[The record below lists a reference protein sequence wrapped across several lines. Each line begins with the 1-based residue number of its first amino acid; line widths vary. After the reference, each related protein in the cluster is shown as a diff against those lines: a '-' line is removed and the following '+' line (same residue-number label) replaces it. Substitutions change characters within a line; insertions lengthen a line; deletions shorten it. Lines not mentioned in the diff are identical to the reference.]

1 MLGWPLVAGAVA
13 GRPGGQVPQGCSGA
27 ARQAA
32 DHAGEGGVHAG
43 RAGQRPPRLGG
54 PGERGVVPVLRQVP
68 QDVGDVGRGEFQP
81 GVAEDQAGGL
91 PGGPHQRAGAGSGA
105 EADG

>member
-13 GRPGGQVPQGCSGA
+13 GRPAWQVPQGCSGA

-43 RAGQRPPRLGG
+43 RAGQRTTRLGG
-54 PGERGVVPVLRQVP
+54 PGQLRVAPVLGQVP
-68 QDVGDVGRGEFQP
+68 QNVGDVGGGDLQP
-81 GVAEDQAGGL
+81 GVAEGEAGGL
-91 PGGPHQRAGAGSGA
+91 PGGPRQRAGAGSGA
-105 EADG
+105 QADG